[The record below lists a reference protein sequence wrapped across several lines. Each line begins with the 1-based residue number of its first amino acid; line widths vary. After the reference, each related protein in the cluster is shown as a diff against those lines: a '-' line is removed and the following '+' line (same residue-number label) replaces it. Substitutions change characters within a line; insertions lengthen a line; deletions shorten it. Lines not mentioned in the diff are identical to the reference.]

1 MRCMAVTLPVFFEGE
16 GSAIAAMLGSGV
28 IERVH
33 IRKPGASEDDIRRFV
48 ETVPPHLRSRL
59 SLHDCHGLAAL
70 YGLGVH
76 LNARNPL
83 PPSGFRGL
91 VSRSCHS
98 LEEASSPAAYRFLS
112 PVFDSISKTG
122 YRAAFDLGSLRGKVD
137 ETFVALGGVTPDR
150 LPLLADIGF
159 GGAAFLG
166 YIWQGNPADN
176 LKTIQNICCSL

>member
-1 MRCMAVTLPVFFEGE
+1 MA
-16 GSAIAAMLGSGV
+16 
-28 IERVH
+28 
-33 IRKPGASEDDIRRFV
+33 
-48 ETVPPHLRSRL
+48 
-59 SLHDCHGLAAL
+59 
-70 YGLGVH
+70 
-76 LNARNPL
+76 
-83 PPSGFRGL
+83 RGL